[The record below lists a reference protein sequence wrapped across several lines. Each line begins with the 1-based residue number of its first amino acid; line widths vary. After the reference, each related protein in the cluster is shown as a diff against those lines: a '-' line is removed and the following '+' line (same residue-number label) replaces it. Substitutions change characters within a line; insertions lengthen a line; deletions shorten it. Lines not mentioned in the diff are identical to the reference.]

1 MSNELIDNAE
11 EAEVVEEVV
20 EEVTVEQGFEALD
33 DNMKV
38 LIERRGTKMPEAEEE
53 AVEEEVVE
61 DEQVVEEV
69 VDEPEHLFELED
81 GTKVTLQEAKDGYLR
96 HSKFTKNSQELA
108 EERKDMEQYKSIIAA
123 MKDPQDKGRLL
134 QKAIDHMTGTQ
145 QAQEPQSTVGK
156 IEVPD
161 DYKGQPFIENLVKL
175 TNTLS
180 DKVAQIEGGVNTI
193 QQSSADA
200 QRAADNTAL
209 LNSRLAE
216 GYEYLKGQVG
226 TPPTPKEYTERV
238 QKYIEDQGLDPQV
251 VGSYIIGGDPDYLR
265 AKIDRTFKAD
275 IDAHRTDKANSG
287 EKERKKRVAKTQ
299 TLQVASK
306 SKQAAPQALPKGKD
320 GKVDLKA
327 GLIQIQDAQAQ
338 LDRR

>member
-1 MSNELIDNAE
+1 MSNEMIDNAE
-11 EAEVVEEVV
+11 EVVEEAV
-20 EEVTVEQGFEALD
+20 EEVTAEQGFEALD

-38 LIERRGTKMPEAEEE
+38 LIERSGTKMPEAEE
-53 AVEEEVVE
+53 VDNTEVSSDN
-61 DEQVVEEV
+61 DEVSTESEEV
-69 VDEPEHLFELED
+69 VDEPEHLFELDD

-108 EERKDMEQYKSIIAA
+108 EERKKTERYSAIINKMENDETLTK
-123 MKDPQDKGRLL
+123 MV
-134 QKAIDHMTGTQ
+134 IDYMTGAP

-161 DYKGQPFIENLVKL
+161 EYKGQPFIENLVTL

-180 DKVAQIEGGVNTI
+180 DKVTQIEGGVNKME
-193 QQSSADA
+193 QSSTDA

-265 AKIDRTFKAD
+265 AKIDGTFKAD
-275 IDAHRTDKANSG
+275 IEAHRTDKANSG

-306 SKQAAPQALPKGKD
+306 SKQAAPQPLPKGKD
-320 GKVDLKA
+320 GKADLKA
-327 GLIQIQDAQAQ
+327 GLIQIQEAQAQ
-338 LDRR
+338 LNRR